1 MSASKLINIRVPL
14 PIQKELEDIS
24 RSEHVSISDLV
35 RDSLREFLAVRK
47 FRSLSK
53 RVRSYARKSGFV
65 TDDDIFGLKT

>member
-1 MSASKLINIRVPL
+1 MAASRLINIRVPV

-24 RSEHVSISDLV
+24 RTEHVSISDLV

-53 RVRSYARKSGFV
+53 RVRGYARKSGLV
-65 TDDDIFGLKT
+65 TDDDILGLKS

>member
-1 MSASKLINIRVPL
+1 MAISKLINIRVPA
-14 PIQKELEDIS
+14 PIQKELEEIS

-53 RVRSYARKSGFV
+53 QVRGHAKKSGFV
-65 TDDDIFGLKT
+65 TDEDILGLK